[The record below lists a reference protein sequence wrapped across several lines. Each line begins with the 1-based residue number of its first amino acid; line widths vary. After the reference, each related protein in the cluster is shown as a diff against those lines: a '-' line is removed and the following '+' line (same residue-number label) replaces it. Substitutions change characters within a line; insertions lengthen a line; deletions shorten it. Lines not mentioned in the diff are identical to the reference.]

1 MDLLNDSLFD
11 AQALESPAAFASA
24 LAPPAQPGHFDE
36 LRGAAT
42 PAVQAV
48 PQAPVNAPAPLH
60 DAAHEPAPT
69 ADEAIEP
76 AAPKTPL
83 TPAWSQ
89 FFEALGPAG
98 FADLP
103 RRAVSLERQIRDNGV
118 TYNVYADSDGP
129 QRPWSLDLF
138 PLIVPPDSWAQI
150 EAGVL
155 QRTRVLDRVL
165 ADVYGPQKLLSEGLL
180 PAALVRGHPGYL
192 RAMHGVQPPG
202 DTWLRIAAFDLARG
216 PDGNWWVVS
225 QRTQAPSGLGYLLE
239 NRLAISRQF
248 PQAFESLQV
257 QRLAATYSAMMEG
270 LQTMCPAGAP
280 PHIALLTPGPYNETY
295 FEHAYLARYLGV
307 TLVEGSDLTVR
318 DERLY
323 LKTLQ
328 GLRPVHGLIKRL
340 DDQYLDPLELR
351 PDSTLGVPGLLQAI
365 RAGNVLVANT
375 PGSAFLESP
384 AMLGFLPA
392 LAQHLIGEKLS
403 LPALPTWWCGERA
416 AMESVLPQLADCAIK
431 PTYPG
436 SDAHPAFDAVLGTQL
451 GRRQLDEWAGRI
463 MRQGDAHTVQS
474 YMPLSQMPTWAQDL
488 GPGHIAPKAVL
499 LRVFAV
505 NDGPQSWRVLPGGL
519 ARLAGPDAQIASMQR
534 GGSSADVWVQ
544 TDGEVDR
551 TTLLTPHA
559 TPASLARHRAPVTS
573 RAAENMFW
581 LGRYTERAENT
592 LRLARLSLDLL
603 SGEDQ
608 SSRSLVGWL
617 RDLCKRN
624 ALVPRELPDV
634 QHLPDG
640 PRAAQSRRVFER
652 ALIAE
657 LGDAQR
663 GRSLGFNLR
672 CLRDAAAAVRERLSQ
687 EHWNHIVRA
696 ETEFLRRMADQAGEP
711 GEGRYAIGATQRSL
725 EAASAMLSAITGAQ
739 TDRMT
744 RDDAWR
750 LLSIG
755 RHIERLGFLSSAL
768 AAGFERGTVHEVA
781 GFEAMVALF
790 DSTITF
796 HARYQQRRD
805 VATLVDLLVLDGDN
819 PRSLAWVAQTLRGRI
834 ARLAGSAPGKLTALS
849 HELPDP
855 AAWTLERL
863 CQPGPDARYGA
874 LMEVLED
881 CENAAYHVSD
891 AIGVRYFTLTSD
903 TVRSVGV

>member
-1 MDLLNDSLFD
+1 MDPLNESLFD
-11 AQALESPAAFASA
+11 AQALEAPAALASA
-24 LAPPAQPGHFDE
+24 LAPPAAPGHFDE

-42 PAVQAV
+42 A
-48 PQAPVNAPAPLH
+48 PQAGRAGGPPQPSQPVPLYEASSAPPASAEVEAEDDEDPAH
-60 DAAHEPAPT
+60 DERP
-69 ADEAIEP
+69 
-76 AAPKTPL
+76 PL
-83 TPAWSQ
+83 TPAWAG
-89 FFEALGPAG
+89 FFEQLGNDG
-98 FADLP
+98 FNDLP

-118 TYNVYADSDGP
+118 TYNVYADADGP

-138 PLIVPPDSWAQI
+138 PLIVSPESWAQI
-150 EAGVL
+150 EAGVQ
-155 QRTRVLDRVL
+155 QRVCVLDRVM
-165 ADVYGPQKLLSEGLL
+165 ADVYGPQQLLAEGLL
-180 PAALVRGHPGYL
+180 PAALVHGHPGYL
-192 RAMHGVQPPG
+192 RAMHGVTPPG
-202 DTWLRIAAFDLARG
+202 DTWLHIAAFDLARG

-248 PQAFESLQV
+248 PQAFEALHV
-257 QRLAATYSAMMEG
+257 QRLAATYHAMMDG
-270 LQTMCPAGAP
+270 MQRMCPAGQP

-295 FEHAYLARYLGV
+295 FEHAYLARYLGI

-318 DERLY
+318 DQRLY

-340 DDQYLDPLELR
+340 DDQFLDPLELR
-351 PDSTLGVPGLLQAI
+351 PDSTLGVPGLLQAV
-365 RAGNVLVANT
+365 RAGNVLVANM

-384 AMLGFLPA
+384 ALLGFLPA
-392 LAQHLIGEKLS
+392 LARRLIGEKLR

-416 AMESVLPQLADCAIK
+416 AMEAVLPLLDNCAIK
-431 PTYPG
+431 STYPG
-436 SDAHPAFDAVLGTQL
+436 DESHPGFESVLGSRM
-451 GRRQLDEWAGRI
+451 RRRELDEWAGRI
-463 MRQGDAHTVQS
+463 VRQGEEHTVQS
-474 YMPLSQMPTWAQDL
+474 YLPLSQMPTWTQDF
-488 GPGHIAPKAVL
+488 GRGHIAPRSVL

-505 NDGPQSWRVLPGGL
+505 SDGPKSWRVLPGGL
-519 ARLAGPDAQIASMQR
+519 ARLAGADAQIASMQR

-544 TDGEVDR
+544 TRGEVDR
-551 TTLLTPHA
+551 TTLLQPHA

-581 LGRYTERAENT
+581 LGRYTERADNAV
-592 LRLARLSLDLL
+592 RLARLTLDVLG
-603 SGEDQ
+603 GEDH
-608 SSRSLVGWL
+608 SSPTLIAWL
-617 RDLCKRN
+617 HRLAVRN
-624 ALVPRELPDV
+624 ALAPREVLA
-634 QHLPDG
+634 G
-640 PRAAQSRRVFER
+640 ARSRRVFER

-657 LGDAQR
+657 LGDVDQ
-663 GRSLGFNLR
+663 GGSVGWSLR
-672 CLRDAAAAVRERLSQ
+672 CVRESAAGVRERLSQ
-687 EHWNHIVRA
+687 DHWNQIVRA
-696 ETEFLRRMADQAGEP
+696 EAEFLRRAAEQAAEK
-711 GEGRYAIGATQRSL
+711 GEGSY
-725 EAASAMLSAITGAQ
+725 ASAAALRLLESASTALAAMTGAQ

-768 AAGFERGTVHEVA
+768 AAGLEIGSVHEVS

-855 AAWTLERL
+855 AEWTLERL
-863 CQPGPDARYGA
+863 CEASDTGHYPA
-874 LMEVLED
+874 LEEVLKT
-881 CENAAYHVSD
+881 CESAAYQVSD
-891 AIGVRYFTLTSD
+891 AIGIRYFTLTSESL
-903 TVRSVGV
+903 RSVGA